1 MTIWPDPERQLV
13 ERYVADLDL
22 RRPKT
27 RTVYKQALNSFQD
40 EVERHAELDQ
50 DVLVA
55 WLQASS
61 TRWAATTRLHRTRI
75 IDRFLDHLLEIGA
88 IERNPVGDLRDAC
101 NIKQCMPVWRA
112 LASPDPNQALAA
124 LYQPK
129 PFGSVLGAMMAE
141 HVDLMRSRGYK
152 YTAQPVW
159 LVRFDRFLQL
169 NPVLQDEP
177 IGVMLEHW
185 ASAKSTANHPAEC
198 ERLKRVLAKIL
209 RHRDPSIPPRRPD
222 SRPIKQ
228 VAKQYRK
235 PHIYSPAD
243 VRRMLDIARTYPPPR
258 APLRPLSIHTMLM
271 MAYCAG
277 LRCGEVAR
285 LDLGDVDL
293 DNGTI
298 TVRQTK
304 FFKTRIL
311 PLSNSVMVELRAYI
325 DARRRAGASQEPRS
339 GLFWHEQG
347 SARYSSQAVAWL
359 LVDVIRRAGLK
370 PPRGVTGPRL
380 HDLRHSMVVNRI
392 LEWYRAGINPQER
405 LPFLATYLGHRDINS
420 TLVYITVTQELLHH
434 ANERFRAV
442 GAQCLS
448 LGQEAQP

>member
-152 YTAQPVW
+152 YTAQPYG
-159 LVRFDRFLQL
+159 LS
-169 NPVLQDEP
+169 
-177 IGVMLEHW
+177 G
-185 ASAKSTANHPAEC
+185 ST
-198 ERLKRVLAKIL
+198 
-209 RHRDPSIPPRRPD
+209 
-222 SRPIKQ
+222 
-228 VAKQYRK
+228 
-235 PHIYSPAD
+235 
-243 VRRMLDIARTYPPPR
+243 
-258 APLRPLSIHTMLM
+258 
-271 MAYCAG
+271 
-277 LRCGEVAR
+277 
-285 LDLGDVDL
+285 
-293 DNGTI
+293 
-298 TVRQTK
+298 
-304 FFKTRIL
+304 
-311 PLSNSVMVELRAYI
+311 
-325 DARRRAGASQEPRS
+325 
-339 GLFWHEQG
+339 G
-347 SARYSSQAVAWL
+347 SC
-359 LVDVIRRAGLK
+359 
-370 PPRGVTGPRL
+370 
-380 HDLRHSMVVNRI
+380 N
-392 LEWYRAGINPQER
+392 
-405 LPFLATYLGHRDINS
+405 
-420 TLVYITVTQELLHH
+420 
-434 ANERFRAV
+434 
-442 GAQCLS
+442 
-448 LGQEAQP
+448 